1 MSRITPTRQ
10 SLLSCHT
17 VSVNLENFIDI
28 LSTEFA
34 VLLADTLSVIAKPPP
49 FSAVA
54 TAVEDAALA
63 KSAMTDYTTATVMK
77 RGPNKLLLITVT
89 VTAILPTLG
98 NSVFKPK
105 EHTRKALST
114 VSAYFCEGC

>member
-1 MSRITPTRQ
+1 VSRITPTRQ

-89 VTAILPTLG
+89 AILPTLG

-105 EHTRKALST
+105 EHTRKALSR